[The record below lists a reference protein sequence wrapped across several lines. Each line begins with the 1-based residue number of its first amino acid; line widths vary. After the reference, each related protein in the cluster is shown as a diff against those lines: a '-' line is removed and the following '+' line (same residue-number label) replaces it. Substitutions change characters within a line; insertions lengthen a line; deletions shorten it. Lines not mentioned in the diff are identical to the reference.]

1 MALRSMDQDTCSSRS
16 KRLPASG
23 YWAACPS
30 DRRLP
35 EWQASI
41 VGYVAW
47 HVGEADHA
55 PVGGLH
61 RAVVCPGAHDV
72 ADGALLHAKI
82 SQV

>member
-1 MALRSMDQDTCSSRS
+1 MQQPLKAFASIRVAGC
-16 KRLPASG
+16 LPF
-23 YWAACPS
+23 
-30 DRRLP
+30 R
-35 EWQASI
+35 QVSI
-41 VGYVAW
+41 VGNIVW

-55 PVGGLH
+55 PIGGLH